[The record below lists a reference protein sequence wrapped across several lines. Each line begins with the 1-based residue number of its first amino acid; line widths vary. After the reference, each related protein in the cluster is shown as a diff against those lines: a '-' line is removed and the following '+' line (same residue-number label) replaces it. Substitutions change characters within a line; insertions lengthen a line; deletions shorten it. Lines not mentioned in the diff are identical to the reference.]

1 MTDHDGHT
9 QGSAKPSA
17 NAAPMPST
25 EGLRDEIADVLRSHL
40 IECSSKG
47 DGTVTCRCHEGGWMP
62 LIEYRFHVA
71 EAIAPHVV
79 SRSEYERLKRELQ
92 HVTNGAVALDAERDR
107 LAMELE
113 EASDLSAQ
121 DALHLQQAHEGWKAT
136 VARAQQLEA
145 QLTQAREALTAL
157 LSSGCGPDCASACRH
172 VSGKDCTGCAAIEDQ
187 ADAAL
192 AAITQEPTP

>member
-1 MTDHDGHT
+1 MTDRDQRCERCRGTGWISDPALGNHATDSVPCPDC
-9 QGSAKPSA
+9 QGSAKLDS
-17 NAAPMPST
+17 NSAAPMPST

-113 EASDLSAQ
+113 EANDLLAEVQ
-121 DALHLQQAHEGWKAT
+121 REN
-136 VARAQQLEA
+136 ARL
-145 QLTQAREALTAL
+145 REALREA
-157 LSSGCGPDCASACRH
+157 GNFACFTGDEPCECCLH
-172 VSGKDCTGCAAIEDQ
+172 VTDIAARAAEGTTG
-187 ADAAL
+187 
-192 AAITQEPTP
+192 EPK